1 MLRLIL
7 LTLVFAVVPPLA
19 AQQPEAE
26 EEKKADPLHPRVKMV
41 TTLGEFV
48 LELDAE
54 KAPVS
59 VDNFLRYAQD
69 GFYNGTVFHRIVHKE
84 PGRSMIDVIQGGGR
98 TADMEKKEEG
108 LRPPIKNEWQNGLK
122 NKRGSI
128 SMART
133 HEPDSATC
141 QFFIST
147 ADNEMLDQPQGGAA
161 YAVFGQVVEGM
172 DVVDKIRNT
181 ELQQHPKFPK
191 RWGAV
196 TPAEAVVIQ
205 SVTLLDGLTYPDVAA
220 VTKPALDAAAKAVAD
235 AKAERARAE
244 AETKAKAKA
253 EAEPRANAFKAL
265 LANGE
270 DENGN
275 KLQKSPTGLMYVV
288 LKEGEGPTPK
298 FVDEKLRE
306 TTTPT
311 DWLLEN
317 KDAQRLPDMA
327 VVEVHYTGWL
337 MEGTQFD
344 SSRDRGRPA
353 TFPLHRV
360 IKGWFEGVSMMKV
373 GGRRLLI
380 VPPDLAYGS
389 RGRPGIP
396 PNSMLVFDVELLSI
410 KESP

>member
-1 MLRLIL
+1 MFRFVL
-7 LTLVFAVVPPLA
+7 LTLVLAIVPPLV

-59 VDNFLRYAQD
+59 VDNFLRYAAD
-69 GFYNGTVFHRIVHKE
+69 GYYNGTVFHRIVHKE

-98 TADMEKKEEG
+98 TADLERKKES

-122 NKRGSI
+122 NKRGTI

-133 HEPDSATC
+133 HEPDSATS

-147 ADNEMLDQPQGGAA
+147 ADNETLDQPAGGAA

-181 ELQQHPKFPK
+181 KLLQHPRMLK

-205 SVTLLDGLTYPDVAA
+205 SVTLLDGLTYAEVAA
-220 VTKPALDAAAKAVAD
+220 VTKPAVEAAAKEL
-235 AKAERARAE
+235 AERARAE
-244 AETKAKAKA
+244 AEAQAKAKA
-253 EAEPRANAFKAL
+253 AAEDRAKTFKAL

-288 LKEGEGPTPK
+288 LKEGEGPSPT

-327 VVEVHYTGWL
+327 VVEAHYTGWL
-337 MEGTQFD
+337 TDGTQFD
-344 SSRDRGRPA
+344 SSRNRDRPA

-380 VPPDLAYGS
+380 VPPDMAYGS

-396 PNSMLVFDVELLSI
+396 PHSTLVFDVELLSI